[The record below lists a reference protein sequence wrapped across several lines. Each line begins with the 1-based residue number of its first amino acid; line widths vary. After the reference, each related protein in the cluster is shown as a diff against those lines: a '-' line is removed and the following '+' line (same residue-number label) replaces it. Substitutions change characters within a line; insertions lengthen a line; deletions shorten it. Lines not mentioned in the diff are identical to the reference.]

1 MKTLTIFFLLVVL
14 FIPFVLAQTASVQA
28 KPISDTD
35 IQLLRSDVQADK
47 NQIIS
52 HTMDFTDAES
62 TAFWP
67 IYRDYAHDQQAIADE
82 RVQVIKDY
90 AKNYDA
96 LDDAKSK
103 DMTQRSLNIDAKFL
117 NLRQEYWPKFEK
129 ALGAK
134 RAAKFYQ
141 VDNRLTLLINV
152 QLASEIPLV
161 P

>member
-1 MKTLTIFFLLVVL
+1 MKTLTIFFLLFVL
-14 FIPFVLAQTASVQA
+14 FIPLVIAQTASVQT
-28 KPISDTD
+28 KPITDTD

-52 HTMDFTDAES
+52 HTMEFTDTES
-62 TAFWP
+62 AAFWP
-67 IYRDYAHDQQAIADE
+67 IYRDYAHDQQVIADE

-96 LDDAKSK
+96 LDEAKSK

-141 VDNRLTLLINV
+141 VDNRLTLLINM